1 MALLNHTDCSMR
13 LSKMTINT
21 IAEKS
26 GLRIEVAE
34 SLYWHCLWLRTAP
47 EDAKVQWARLLRDK
61 DYRLGKSKK
70 CMKSSS

>member
-1 MALLNHTDCSMR
+1 
-13 LSKMTINT
+13 MTINT

-26 GLRIEVAE
+26 GLRIEVSE

-47 EDAKVQWARLLRDK
+47 EDAKVQWARLLREK
-61 DYRLGKSKK
+61 YYRLGKSKK

>member
-1 MALLNHTDCSMR
+1 
-13 LSKMTINT
+13 MTIKT

-26 GLRIEVAE
+26 DLRIEVAE
-34 SLYWHCLWLRTAP
+34 SLYWHCLWLRTAS

-61 DYRLGKSKK
+61 YYRLGKNKK